1 MNLKTIKRYTYE
13 AIIYFT
19 MPHCLR
25 GILHESCDFA
35 QTSFSIPPKSYP
47 VNVPFKCDAGVDR
60 YWHVTSV
67 TCTGRANGGYKFQ
80 IKGVAQK
87 TSRSLPIDLFY
98 LMPGNRIKTAGTY
111 YFPRIEEGKTFSFEV
126 VSAFSGYAPS
136 KFNGFLISSEVLQRT
151 LQQEL
156 EEQKKQTKILPKE
169 DLVCQPLRRKIDEN
183 RHNPR

>member
-1 MNLKTIKRYTYE
+1 MKRLS
-13 AIIYFT
+13 ILL
-19 MPHCLR
+19 CLIVL
-25 GILHESCDFA
+25 GAFFMSHATFA

-98 LMPGNRIKTAGTY
+98 LMPGNRIKQRVLIIFHVSRRENIQFRSGIGIL
-111 YFPRIEEGKTFSFEV
+111 RVRSF
-126 VSAFSGYAPS
+126 
-136 KFNGFLISSEVLQRT
+136 
-151 LQQEL
+151 
-156 EEQKKQTKILPKE
+156 
-169 DLVCQPLRRKIDEN
+169 
-183 RHNPR
+183 

>member
-1 MNLKTIKRYTYE
+1 MKRLS
-13 AIIYFT
+13 ILL
-19 MPHCLR
+19 CLIVL
-25 GILHESCDFA
+25 GAFFMSHATFA

-111 YFPRIEEGKTFSFEV
+111 YFPRIEEGKHS
-126 VSAFSGYAPS
+126 VSKWYRHSPGTLLLSSTVFLSPVKCCKEHYNRNWKSKRNRQRYSRKKIWYA
-136 KFNGFLISSEVLQRT
+136 NHSEGR
-151 LQQEL
+151 
-156 EEQKKQTKILPKE
+156 
-169 DLVCQPLRRKIDEN
+169 
-183 RHNPR
+183 

>member
-1 MNLKTIKRYTYE
+1 MKRLS
-13 AIIYFT
+13 ILL
-19 MPHCLR
+19 CLIVL
-25 GILHESCDFA
+25 GAFFMSHATFA

-98 LMPGNRIKTAGTY
+98 LMPGNRIKN
-111 YFPRIEEGKTFSFEV
+111 
-126 VSAFSGYAPS
+126 SGYLLFPTYRGGKNIQFRS
-136 KFNGFLISSEVLQRT
+136 GIG
-151 LQQEL
+151 
-156 EEQKKQTKILPKE
+156 ILR
-169 DLVCQPLRRKIDEN
+169 VRSF
-183 RHNPR
+183 

>member
-1 MNLKTIKRYTYE
+1 MKRLS
-13 AIIYFT
+13 ILL
-19 MPHCLR
+19 CLIVL
-25 GILHESCDFA
+25 GAFFMSHATFA

-98 LMPGNRIKTAGTY
+98 LMPGNRIKN
-111 YFPRIEEGKTFSFEV
+111 
-126 VSAFSGYAPS
+126 SGYLLFS
-136 KFNGFLISSEVLQRT
+136 TYRGGKNIQFRSGIG
-151 LQQEL
+151 
-156 EEQKKQTKILPKE
+156 ILR
-169 DLVCQPLRRKIDEN
+169 VRSF
-183 RHNPR
+183 

>member
-1 MNLKTIKRYTYE
+1 MKRLS
-13 AIIYFT
+13 ILL
-19 MPHCLR
+19 CLIVL
-25 GILHESCDFA
+25 GAFFMSHATFA

-111 YFPRIEEGKTFSFEV
+111 YFPRIEEGKTFSFGV
-126 VSAFSGYAPS
+126 VGIPNLLSGVSLSVSFCSSNSCCNVLCNTSLEIRKPLNLEGAYPENADTTSKLNVFPS
-136 KFNGFLISSEVLQRT
+136 SIRGK
-151 LQQEL
+151 
-156 EEQKKQTKILPKE
+156 
-169 DLVCQPLRRKIDEN
+169 
-183 RHNPR
+183 

>member
-1 MNLKTIKRYTYE
+1 MKRLS
-13 AIIYFT
+13 ILL
-19 MPHCLR
+19 CLIVL
-25 GILHESCDFA
+25 GAFFMSHATFA

-98 LMPGNRIKTAGTY
+98 PMPGNRIKQRVLIIFHVSRRENIQFRSGIGIL
-111 YFPRIEEGKTFSFEV
+111 RVRSF
-126 VSAFSGYAPS
+126 
-136 KFNGFLISSEVLQRT
+136 
-151 LQQEL
+151 
-156 EEQKKQTKILPKE
+156 
-169 DLVCQPLRRKIDEN
+169 
-183 RHNPR
+183 

>member
-25 GILHESCDFA
+25 GILHESCDFCA
-35 QTSFSIPPKSYP
+35 NKFSIPPKSYP

-111 YFPRIEEGKTFSFEV
+111 YFPRIEEGKHS
-126 VSAFSGYAPS
+126 VSKWYRHSPGTLLLSSTVFLSPVKCCKEHYNRNWKSKRNRQRYSRKKIWYA
-136 KFNGFLISSEVLQRT
+136 NHSEGR
-151 LQQEL
+151 
-156 EEQKKQTKILPKE
+156 
-169 DLVCQPLRRKIDEN
+169 
-183 RHNPR
+183 

>member
-1 MNLKTIKRYTYE
+1 MKRLS
-13 AIIYFT
+13 ILL
-19 MPHCLR
+19 CLIVL
-25 GILHESCDFA
+25 GAFFMSHATFA

-136 KFNGFLISSEVLQRT
+136 KSTVFLSPVKCCKEHYNRNWKSK
-151 LQQEL
+151 
-156 EEQKKQTKILPKE
+156 KKQTKILPKE

>member
-25 GILHESCDFA
+25 AFFMSHATFA

-80 IKGVAQK
+80 IKGWHRRQA
-87 TSRSLPIDLFY
+87 
-98 LMPGNRIKTAGTY
+98 A
-111 YFPRIEEGKTFSFEV
+111 
-126 VSAFSGYAPS
+126 
-136 KFNGFLISSEVLQRT
+136 
-151 LQQEL
+151 
-156 EEQKKQTKILPKE
+156 
-169 DLVCQPLRRKIDEN
+169 VCP
-183 RHNPR
+183 